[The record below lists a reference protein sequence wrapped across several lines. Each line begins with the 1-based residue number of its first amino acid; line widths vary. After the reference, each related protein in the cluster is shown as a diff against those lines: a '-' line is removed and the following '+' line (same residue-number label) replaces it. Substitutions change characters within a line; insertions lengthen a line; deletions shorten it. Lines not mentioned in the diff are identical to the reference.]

1 MVSLPPLP
9 SLDLKV
15 TETVSPA
22 GGGTHGEGTPR
33 GSLGSLPGLPALID
47 PVWGSPLPDGATRAD
62 CQRNP
67 VKRVARGHCA
77 CVATAPLG
85 RVTSP
90 LAR

>member
-22 GGGTHGEGTPR
+22 GGGTRGDTHGC
-33 GSLGSLPGLPALID
+33 LGSLPGLPAPID
-47 PVWGSPLPDGATRAD
+47 AVWGSPLRDGAARAD
-62 CQRNP
+62 CM
-67 VKRVARGHCA
+67 
-77 CVATAPLG
+77 ATALLG